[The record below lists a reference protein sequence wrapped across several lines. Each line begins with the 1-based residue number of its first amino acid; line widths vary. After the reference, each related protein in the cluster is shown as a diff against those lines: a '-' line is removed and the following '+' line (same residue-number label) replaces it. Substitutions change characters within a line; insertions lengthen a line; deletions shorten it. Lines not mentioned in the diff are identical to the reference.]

1 MTKSSRRCGSCS
13 SRDISARS
21 SSVRR
26 RPRPSGSSDAPAKF
40 AADPNGVHLITG
52 GLSGFGLAAAE
63 WLVDRGARRLALI
76 GRSGAASDTAR
87 NAVAALE
94 RRGVEVRVGALDISD
109 GAATERFLADLT
121 ATMAPLA
128 GVIHAAMI
136 LDDAIAANLDEAR
149 LLRVLRP
156 KIAGAEVLDRLTR
169 NLPLDYFVLFSS
181 ATAAIGNPGQGAY
194 VAANGFLEGLAR
206 QRRSAGQPALAVAW
220 GAIADAGVVARNGA
234 TRDSLA
240 QRAGAKGVKAR
251 VALDALGEALADP
264 SIGPSL
270 LIADINWTAARANLP
285 LLASPTYG
293 RLARGAASVDPAADA
308 VVDLADLVQRLGP
321 DQARRAVAEILVEEI
336 GRILQLPR
344 GEVNRTKQLA
354 EIGLDSLMAV
364 ELTMSLESRFGLDG
378 PLAAAAGAL
387 SVGDLAGHL
396 LATRG
401 EFAAPE
407 LDVAEDLARRHIDK
421 ANWGEI
427 QPLITALQEK
437 GVDLTG
443 APTRHSA
450 SV

>member
-1 MTKSSRRCGSCS
+1 
-13 SRDISARS
+13 
-21 SSVRR
+21 
-26 RPRPSGSSDAPAKF
+26 
-40 AADPNGVHLITG
+40 
-52 GLSGFGLAAAE
+52 
-63 WLVDRGARRLALI
+63 
-76 GRSGAASDTAR
+76 
-87 NAVAALE
+87 
-94 RRGVEVRVGALDISD
+94 
-109 GAATERFLADLT
+109 
-121 ATMAPLA
+121 MAPLA

-149 LLRVLRP
+149 FLKVLRP

-194 VAANGFLEGLAR
+194 VTANGFLEGLAR
-206 QRRSAGQPALAVAW
+206 QRRLAGRPALAVAW
-220 GAIADAGVVARNGA
+220 GAIADAGIVARSGA

-264 SIGPSL
+264 NVGPYL
-270 LIADINWTAARANLP
+270 VIAEMNWTTARANLP

-293 RLARGAASVDPAADA
+293 RLARGAANADSTADA
-308 VVDLADLVQRLGP
+308 AVDLADLVARLGP
-321 DQARRAVAEILVEEI
+321 EQARRAVVEILVEEI

-344 GEVNRTKQLA
+344 NEVNRTKPLA

-364 ELTMSLESRFGLDG
+364 ELTMSLESRFGLDA
-378 PLAAAAGAL
+378 PLAAAAGGL

-401 EFAAPE
+401 ESAAPD
-407 LDVAEDLARRHIDK
+407 LDVAEDLAKRHIDK
-421 ANWGEI
+421 AQWGEI
-427 QPLITALQEK
+427 KPLMTALQET

-443 APTRHSA
+443 APTRQSA
-450 SV
+450 SA